1 MIKFQE
7 LTPYIYNNESR
18 DFQLIGRLFD
28 LLFNSAKTEAETL
41 YNLPVSVNSD
51 EQLLELLA
59 FTLGL
64 KLKTTSYTSKHLRAL
79 CSVFPELLRNK
90 GTYYA
95 INLLCVTLLR
105 VEGLEDDPILL
116 FEGSDK
122 LNLRIYLPQQFRY
135 PELIDN
141 IMPYIMPAGMSYSLI
156 RASFIKLDEDDTR
169 VTIPIGF
176 DVTYTT
182 GVILKSDLYNPVN
195 GAQYKPKQKT
205 TSSSAVDS
213 SNLDPDLI
221 PVLVPKAFIKGKDGN
236 KTSLVAQSGHIA
248 ATRVYRPVE
257 KEKKYSL

>member
-28 LLFNSAKTEAETL
+28 LVFNSAKTEAETL

-64 KLKTTSYTSKHLRAL
+64 KLKTTSYSSKHLRAL

-105 VEGLEDDPILL
+105 VEELEDEPILL

-141 IMPYIMPAGMSYSLI
+141 LMPYIMPAGMSYSLI

-176 DVTYTT
+176 DVTYAKE
-182 GVILKSDLYNPVN
+182 VILKSDLYNPVT
-195 GAQYKPKQKT
+195 GAQYNPT
-205 TSSSAVDS
+205 LASSSTVNNTNS
-213 SNLDPDLI
+213 DPS
-221 PVLVPKAFIKGKDGN
+221 PYSALVPKAFIKEKDGD
-236 KTSLVAQSGHIA
+236 KTSLVIQSGHIA
-248 ATRVYRPVE
+248 TTCVYRPVE